1 MRLTFQSTVA
11 RSSQYRADI
20 DGLRAVAVLSVL
32 FFHTKIP
39 GFPGGFVG
47 VDVFFV
53 ISGYLI
59 TSIIAKDMF
68 QEKFSFLAF
77 YERRMRR
84 IFPAIFFLLFS
95 CTLIAAVLLAPS
107 DFVVFARTMI
117 AATCFLS
124 NFYFLSHA
132 KAGGYFANLSDLQP
146 LLHTWSLAVEEQFY
160 LLFPAVLLIL
170 IKWAKQRAAQFLFL
184 LALAS
189 FLFSVWL
196 TPRNQSAS
204 FYMLLPRSWELL
216 MGSLLAMKAVPPI
229 SPRWLREI
237 AGTSGLVLI
246 ICADVFYTNQTP
258 FPGLSALPPCV
269 GAWLVIYAGEQGS
282 SWANT
287 VLTFPPLVFI
297 GVISY
302 SLYLWHWPLIVFSQY
317 FLLGDLSRSATI
329 AVLAG
334 SVLMAFI
341 SFEFVES
348 RFRGRNAVFSRGQI
362 FSLGFAATGASLILG
377 AIVLRTDGVPQRYDA
392 SIRNIVIENAS
403 RRYDFEK
410 TCANWK
416 TNPRSL
422 ADINFCNFGPGASR
436 KILFWGDSHVQQLY
450 PVVRHLYQSG
460 ALRDR
465 GVVFAIA
472 NSCPPFQHMND
483 PRAGFHCDAFANLL
497 MQRSEMNDID
507 TVFMGFSTWWA
518 YIQDGICPWENG
530 KCVSGTAPEA
540 IRRVSLSELSG
551 QIQRLRRDGKTV
563 IICLPFP
570 IYDQAIP
577 YLEIRNA
584 VFSRFGFTRT
594 ANDSTSPAFR
604 QQILE
609 TSLAAGAEIFDPR
622 QSLCTNGACITQI
635 NCVSIYIDNNHI
647 AASQIG
653 ILEDNLRQVLQN
665 EPIPRPNRRG
675 FQLAERAN
683 QRSLPEGSWPRKQ
696 RAN

>member
-117 AATCFLS
+117 AATGFLS
-124 NFYFLSHA
+124 NFYFLRHA
-132 KAGGYFANLSDLQP
+132 AAGGYFANLSDLQP

-160 LLFPAVLLIL
+160 LLFPAVLFAL
-170 IKWAKQRAAQFLFL
+170 IKWARQRTRQWLSVFALVSFL
-184 LALAS
+184 L
-189 FLFSVWL
+189 SVKL
-196 TPRNQSAS
+196 MRHHPSAA

-216 MGSLLAMKAVPPI
+216 MGSLLALKAVPPI

-237 AGTSGLVLI
+237 ASTAGLVLI
-246 ICADVFYTNQTP
+246 ICADFFYTNQTP
-258 FPGLSALPPCV
+258 FPGLSALLPCV

-282 SWANT
+282 PWANT
-287 VLTFPPLVFI
+287 ALTFPPLVFI

-302 SLYLWHWPLIVFSQY
+302 SLYLWHWPLIVFANY
-317 FLLGDLSRSATI
+317 FSGHNLRGAQTL
-329 AVLAG
+329 AVILI
-334 SVLMAFI
+334 SILMAFI

-348 RFRGRNAVFSRGQI
+348 RFRGRNAAFSRRQI
-362 FSLGFAATGASLILG
+362 FALGLSASGAALLLG
-377 AIVLRTDGVPQRYDA
+377 VFVVRSSGLPQRYDA
-392 SIRNIVIENAS
+392 VTRNLVIENAV
-403 RRYDFEK
+403 RRHDFQEV
-410 TCANWK
+410 CSNFR
-416 TNPRSL
+416 TNPHSL
-422 ADINFCNFGPGASR
+422 ADINFCILGPGADR

-450 PVVRHLYQSG
+450 PIVKNLYDSG
-460 ALRDR
+460 ALEGR
-465 GVVFAIA
+465 GAVFAIA
-472 NSCPPFQHMND
+472 NSCMPVEHMND
-483 PRAGFHCDAFANLL
+483 PRKGFHCDTFSTLAKSRA
-497 MQRSEMNDID
+497 EMNDID
-507 TVFMGFSTWWA
+507 TVFIGFNTWWS
-518 YIQDGICPWENG
+518 YNKNGICPSVNG
-530 KCVSGTAPEA
+530 KCIPDAPSSEIRGMFLAGLADDIHEFRASG
-540 IRRVSLSELSG
+540 
-551 QIQRLRRDGKTV
+551 KNV

-570 IYDQAIP
+570 DYDKSIP
-577 YLEIRNA
+577 DLEIRNA
-584 VFSRFGFTRT
+584 VFARFGMVGAAVDQTLPNLRV
-594 ANDSTSPAFR
+594 
-604 QQILE
+604 QIAD
-609 TSLAAGAEIFDPR
+609 LARSFGASIFDPR
-622 QSLCTNGACITQI
+622 KSLCRDGPCTYQI
-635 NCVSIYIDNNHI
+635 GGVSIYIDNNHI

-696 RAN
+696 KAN